1 MTVRNNVLDA
11 VRSLVD
17 KEGSRVKFAD
27 KLGVSKQTVNNWV
40 NGANAPDIEMIA
52 EIARIFR
59 VPLSAILNGEVT
71 HDENTIDASK
81 NSFVDVPLY
90 GSIAAG
96 VPIEMIAVDDY
107 HPIPAPMHDRYP
119 DAFLLRVSGES
130 MNRILPNG
138 CYALVDPREEV
149 VKDNDPY
156 AVCVNGFD
164 ATIKRVNKLAN
175 GFQLVPDSTDPTY
188 PVQTFN
194 YNEPGTETITV
205 IGKVVWY
212 VIPFDWGF

>member
-1 MTVRNNVLDA
+1 MSVRSVMAKQLKAFRANSGLSAKEVGDA
-11 VRSLVD
+11 VGKSEKTIYAWESERGQPDADILIALCRLYGVRISDFYSDSSLSED
-17 KEGSRVKFAD
+17 GSA
-27 KLGVSKQTVNNWV
+27 
-40 NGANAPDIEMIA
+40 
-52 EIARIFR
+52 
-59 VPLSAILNGEVT
+59 
-71 HDENTIDASK
+71 
-81 NSFVDVPLY
+81 FVDVPLY

-96 VPIEMIAVDDY
+96 TPIEMIAVDDY

-119 DAFLLRVSGES
+119 DAFLLRVDGES

-138 CYALVDPREEV
+138 CYALVNPCDEAD
-149 VKDNDPY
+149 KDNDPY

-164 ATIKRVNKLAN
+164 ATIKRVKKLAN

>member
-1 MTVRNNVLDA
+1 MNIRSIMARQLKAFRAKAGMSAKEVGEAVGKSEKTIYAWEVGRGQPDA
-11 VRSLVD
+11 DEL
-17 KEGSRVKFAD
+17 
-27 KLGVSKQTVNNWV
+27 
-40 NGANAPDIEMIA
+40 IA
-52 EIARIFR
+52 LCRLYGARISDFYSEST
-59 VPLSAILNGEVT
+59 LSEDGTA
-71 HDENTIDASK
+71 
-81 NSFVDVPLY
+81 FVDVPLY

-96 VPIEMIAVDDY
+96 TPIEMIPVDDY

-138 CYALVDPREEV
+138 CYALVDPREEI

-164 ATIKRVNKLAN
+164 ATIKRVKKLAN

-194 YNEPGTETITV
+194 YNEHGTETVTI